1 MPAKLT
7 YQSYGK
13 SAVRLTKVKRLPDR
27 HELIELEVAI
37 ELSGD
42 FAESYACGDN
52 SKVIATDTMKNT
64 VYALAATHP
73 IDAPEDFASALARH
87 FVQAHRHVYNAIVR
101 MWQTSWRRM
110 TIDGREHPHSFVGAG
125 QDRRK
130 VMLHL
135 TREKPYMWSGVDDL
149 MLLKTADSA
158 FRGFL
163 RDAYTTLADT
173 DDRIFATRLSADWLY
188 DKPVPDWNAAYH
200 AIMDAMVR
208 VFARHQSLSVQQTLY
223 SMGEAALEACPAIRV
238 IHLEMPNQHRI
249 PVNLQPLGL
258 ENRNEIFVTTT
269 EPYGLIKATLERKL
283 ADS

>member
-7 YQSYGK
+7 YNSYGK

-42 FAESYACGDN
+42 FADSYVSGDN

-73 IDAPEDFASALARH
+73 IDALEDFATALARH
-87 FVQAHRHVYNAIVR
+87 FIDAHAHVYTAIVR
-101 MWQTSWRRM
+101 LAQTSWRRM
-110 TIDGREHPHSFVGAG
+110 TVDGREHPHSFVGGG
-125 QDRRK
+125 QERRK
-130 VMLHL
+130 VMFHL
-135 TREKPYMWSGVDDL
+135 TREKPYMWSGIEDL

-163 RDAYTTLADT
+163 RDPYTTLEDT

-188 DKPVPDWNAAYH
+188 DKPPADWNAAH
-200 AIMDAMVR
+200 HSIMDAMVQI
-208 VFARHQSLSVQQTLY
+208 FARYQSLSVQQTLY

-258 ENRNEIFVTTT
+258 ENRNEIFVTTS
-269 EPYGLIKATLERKL
+269 EPYGLINATLEREI
-283 ADS
+283 SGS

>member
-27 HELIELEVAI
+27 HELIELEVSI

-42 FAESYACGDN
+42 FADSYLAGDN

-64 VYALAATHP
+64 VYALAAAHP
-73 IDAPEDFASALARH
+73 IDALEDFATALARH
-87 FVQAHRHVYNAIVR
+87 FMQAHAHVYTAIVR
-101 MWQTSWRRM
+101 LAQTSWRRM
-110 TIDGREHPHSFVGAG
+110 SVDGREHPHSFVGAG
-125 QDRRK
+125 PERRR

-135 TREKPYMWSGVDDL
+135 TREKPYMWAGIEGLV
-149 MLLKTADSA
+149 LLKTTDSA
-158 FRGFL
+158 FKGFL
-163 RDAYTTLADT
+163 RDEYTTLADT
-173 DDRIFATRLSADWLY
+173 DDRIFATRLCADWLY

-200 AIMDAMVR
+200 AVMGAMVR
-208 VFARHQSLSVQQTLY
+208 VFAQHRSLSVQQTLY
-223 SMGEAALEACPAIRV
+223 AMGEAALEACPAILV
-238 IHLEMPNQHRI
+238 IHLEMTNQHRI

-269 EPYGLIKATLERKL
+269 EPYGLIKATLEREM
-283 ADS
+283 SEP